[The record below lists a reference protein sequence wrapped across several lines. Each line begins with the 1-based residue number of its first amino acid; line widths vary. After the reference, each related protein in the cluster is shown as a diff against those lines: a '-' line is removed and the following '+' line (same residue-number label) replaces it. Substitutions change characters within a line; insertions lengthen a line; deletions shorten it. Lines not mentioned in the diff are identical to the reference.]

1 MTGGVGFRGSAGAV
15 LSDVTGGAASSSLRA
30 SGIWLTA
37 RLCCSALP
45 IRGTGCFSLIR
56 ELSRLCLSVSL
67 VVCLSASRAYAAA
80 AGCAEDG
87 CVGSDEAGSE
97 EADGCDGCDEAG
109 SPRRYKG
116 CPPGRGGG
124 GGGWSCCRTLAY
136 GTELR
141 TA

>member
-1 MTGGVGFRGSAGAV
+1 
-15 LSDVTGGAASSSLRA
+15 
-30 SGIWLTA
+30 
-37 RLCCSALP
+37 LP
-45 IRGTGCFSLIR
+45 IRGAGSFSR
-56 ELSRLCLSVSL
+56 ELSRLCLSASL
-67 VVCLSASRAYAAA
+67 VFVCLSVSSAYVAD
-80 AGCAEDG
+80 AGCAEAGCDG
-87 CVGSDEAGSE
+87 CDEAGSE

-136 GTELR
+136 STELR

>member
-1 MTGGVGFRGSAGAV
+1 
-15 LSDVTGGAASSSLRA
+15 
-30 SGIWLTA
+30 
-37 RLCCSALP
+37 LP
-45 IRGTGCFSLIR
+45 IRGAGSF
-56 ELSRLCLSVSL
+56 SRLCLSVSI
-67 VVCLSASRAYAAA
+67 VFVRLSVSSACAAD
-80 AGCAEDG
+80 AGCAEAG
-87 CVGSDEAGSE
+87 CVGCDEAGSE
-97 EADGCDGCDEAG
+97 EADGCDGCVGCDEAG